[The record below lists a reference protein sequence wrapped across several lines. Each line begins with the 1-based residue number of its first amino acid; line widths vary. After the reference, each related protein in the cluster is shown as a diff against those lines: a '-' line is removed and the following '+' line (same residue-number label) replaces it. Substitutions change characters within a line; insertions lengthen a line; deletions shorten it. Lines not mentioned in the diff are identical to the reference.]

1 MSQYRL
7 KRGPV
12 LVLLLVV
19 GVVGAF
25 LIARSTARPALE
37 ALAPV
42 TVPMAY
48 EGTTYAFDGL
58 VCLRAGA
65 FGERV
70 TEVSGSGGAVRTS
83 LALRPAGA
91 PLTVAFPVPDGA
103 SADLV
108 GLELDAGEEQCVR
121 VLATPAA
128 QGEGR
133 GGPVEVRFSYG
144 PLGVLRSGLTV
155 TPPVVLQVTG
165 TGTDPRSEA

>member
-25 LIARSTARPALE
+25 LIARSTARPTLE

-65 FGERV
+65 FGAQV
-70 TEVSGSGGAVRTS
+70 TEATGADGTS
-83 LALRPAGA
+83 LALRPEGA
-91 PLTVAFPVPDGA
+91 PLTVAFPVPGGA
-103 SADLV
+103 SQDLV
-108 GLELDAGEEQCVR
+108 GLELDAGEERCVR
-121 VLATPAA
+121 VLATPSA
-128 QGEGR
+128 QGEAR
-133 GGPVEVRFSYG
+133 GGPVQVRFSYG

-165 TGTDPRSEA
+165 TGTDPRSEI